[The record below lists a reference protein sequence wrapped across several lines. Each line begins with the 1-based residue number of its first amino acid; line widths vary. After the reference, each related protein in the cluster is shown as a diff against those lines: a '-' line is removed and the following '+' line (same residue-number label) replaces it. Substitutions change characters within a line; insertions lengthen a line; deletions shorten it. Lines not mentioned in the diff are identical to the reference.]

1 MSYRGRSQEDELKIG
16 KGKKVADHFSLSR
29 AWQRGYPS
37 SRLQSP
43 RYVASCYST
52 SAQAVFKI
60 ISYGGGR
67 KNLSNLVEY
76 LIEREEGRV
85 EIEGSDGLIMEDED
99 IAEMLEEWHKDFKD
113 KGSGKGKQRHF
124 THMLLS
130 ADVEPT
136 EDNHQKVLETAR
148 QTAFT
153 QFGQLGYEYKLVLH
167 RDTDNPHVHIVLNN
181 YNKVTHKK
189 LRLDRHDLFRI
200 RSNFADNLSKN
211 GLKTH
216 VSTLRQDRPE
226 FLHRVTNEL
235 ARLNK
240 GVTDLESLLVNCA
253 YLKRSNRLD
262 AVLNKQSDRTKKN
275 APTNGFGFN
284 ADIKLDFDF
293 SRGYVQLSVK
303 GVKNRAINSALQQ
316 IAYRE
321 LNARSFGLAR
331 DGSATLTIKDIKEL
345 SPEVQKTV
353 RNQFNSLI
361 RQKIEK
367 QMAGRSGDGLTKY
380 KYLLKQTDS
389 MLRKVGANK
398 QLSLNQKSAA
408 LKELKGIRKKIIEG
422 FDLKEIE
429 KGAQLAKSEAAIKVY
444 KELGDIDTKLGG
456 KDYYNAE
463 KTKTIERKINHL
475 VKVGA
480 RYKNYKFANAKA
492 TIYPDKSKSKSK
504 SKAKSSTFT
513 VTVNRTQNK
522 VFDSVLVKVARI
534 IGSNKYKL
542 KRNPKGASSIVIDDK
557 ELTPELRK
565 QIEFIAK
572 TILKREEN
580 IQDKF
585 NDYKKQST
593 LIKKK
598 PTRTEFLH
606 RRRALESFAIRQST
620 QIKEA
625 IKIFRRNKDLDTVKL
640 LRGMLKESNY
650 KKIIGGYRGVQN
662 NIVKSR
668 TGARAGRY

>member
-1 MSYRGRSQEDELKIG
+1 MSYRSRSQEDEFKIG
-16 KGKKVADHFSLSR
+16 KGRKVADHFSLSR

-37 SRLQSP
+37 SRLQSS

-52 SAQAVFKI
+52 SPQAVFKI
-60 ISYGGGR
+60 ISYGGGK
-67 KNLSNLVEY
+67 KNLHHLVEY

-85 EIEGSDGLIMEDED
+85 EMESSDGLIMDNEDLAD
-99 IAEMLEEWHKDFKD
+99 MLEEWQGDFKD
-113 KGSGKGKQRHF
+113 KGSGKGAQRHF

-136 EDNHQKVLETAR
+136 EDNYQSVLETAR
-148 QTAFT
+148 QTAFA
-153 QFGQLGYEYKLVLH
+153 QFGQLGYEYKMVLH
-167 RDTDNPHVHIVLNN
+167 RDTDNPHVHLVLNN

-200 RSNFADNLSKN
+200 RSHFADHLSKN

-216 VSTLRQDRPE
+216 IATLRQDRPE

-240 GVTDLESLLVNCA
+240 GVADLDSLLVNCA

-262 AVLNKQSDRTKKN
+262 AVLNKKIE
-275 APTNGFGFN
+275 PIHGFGFN

-303 GVKNRAINSALQQ
+303 GVKNREINSALQQ
-316 IAYRE
+316 IAYRQ

-408 LKELKGIRKKIIEG
+408 LKELKGIREKIIKG
-422 FDLKEIE
+422 FNLKEIE

-444 KELGDIDTKLGG
+444 KELDDIDTKLGG
-456 KDYYNAE
+456 KDYDNAE
-463 KTKTIERKINHL
+463 KTKTIERKIDNL

-480 RYKNYKFANAKA
+480 RHKNYKFANAK
-492 TIYPDKSKSKSK
+492 TVIYPNVTYPDKSKSKSK

-522 VFDSVLVKVARI
+522 VFDSVLVKVART

-542 KRNPKGASSIVIDDK
+542 KRNPKGTSSIVINDK
-557 ELTPELRK
+557 ALTPELEK
-565 QIEFIAK
+565 QIEFVSK

-606 RRRALESFAIRQST
+606 RRRALERFAVRQSA

-625 IKIFRRNKDLDTVKL
+625 IKLFRKNKDLDTVKL

-650 KKIIGGYRGVQN
+650 KKIIGGHQGVQKN
-662 NIVKSR
+662 VIQSR
-668 TGARAGRY
+668 AGARVGRY

>member
-1 MSYRGRSQEDELKIG
+1 MSYRSRNQEDEFKIG

-43 RYVASCYST
+43 GYVASCYST
-52 SAQAVFKI
+52 APQAVFKI
-60 ISYGGGR
+60 ISYGSR
-67 KNLSNLVEY
+67 KKNLHNLVEY

-85 EIEGSDGLIMEDED
+85 EMESSDGLIMEDED
-99 IAEMLEEWHKDFKD
+99 IAEMLEEWHEDFKD
-113 KGSGKGKQRHF
+113 KGSGKGAQRHF

-136 EDNHQKVLETAR
+136 EGNHQKVLETAR
-148 QTAFT
+148 ETAFT

-200 RSNFADNLSKN
+200 RSDFADNLSKN

-216 VSTLRQDRPE
+216 ISTLRQDRPE

-262 AVLNKQSDRTKKN
+262 AVLNKKSD
-275 APTNGFGFN
+275 PSHGFGSN
-284 ADIKLDFDF
+284 ADIKLEFDF

-303 GVKNRAINSALQQ
+303 GVKNREINSALQQ

-345 SPEVQKTV
+345 SPQVQKTV

-361 RQKIEK
+361 KQKIEK

-380 KYLLKQTDS
+380 KYSLKQTDS

-444 KELGDIDTKLGG
+444 KELGDIDTKLRG

-463 KTKTIERKINHL
+463 KAKTIERKIDHL

-480 RYKNYKFANAKA
+480 RPKNYKFANAKIV
-492 TIYPDKSKSKSK
+492 IYPDKPKSK

-513 VTVNRTQNK
+513 VTMNRTQNK
-522 VFDSVLVKVARI
+522 VFDSVLVKVART

-542 KRNPKGASSIVIDDK
+542 KRNPKGVSSIVIHDK
-557 ELTPELRK
+557 ALTPELK
-565 QIEFIAK
+565 QQIEFISK
-572 TILKREEN
+572 TVLKREEN

-585 NDYKKQST
+585 NDYKQQSI

-606 RRRALESFAIRQST
+606 RKRALESFAVRQSA

-625 IKIFRRNKDLDTVKL
+625 IKIFRKNKDLDTVKL

-650 KKIIGGYRGVQN
+650 KKIIGGHRGVQR

-668 TGARAGRY
+668 AGARVGR

>member
-1 MSYRGRSQEDELKIG
+1 
-16 KGKKVADHFSLSR
+16 
-29 AWQRGYPS
+29 
-37 SRLQSP
+37 
-43 RYVASCYST
+43 
-52 SAQAVFKI
+52 
-60 ISYGGGR
+60 
-67 KNLSNLVEY
+67 
-76 LIEREEGRV
+76 
-85 EIEGSDGLIMEDED
+85 
-99 IAEMLEEWHKDFKD
+99 
-113 KGSGKGKQRHF
+113 
-124 THMLLS
+124 
-130 ADVEPT
+130 
-136 EDNHQKVLETAR
+136 
-148 QTAFT
+148 
-153 QFGQLGYEYKLVLH
+153 
-167 RDTDNPHVHIVLNN
+167 
-181 YNKVTHKK
+181 
-189 LRLDRHDLFRI
+189 
-200 RSNFADNLSKN
+200 
-211 GLKTH
+211 
-216 VSTLRQDRPE
+216 
-226 FLHRVTNEL
+226 
-235 ARLNK
+235 LNK
-240 GVTDLESLLVNCA
+240 GITDLELLLLNCA

-262 AVLNKQSDRTKKN
+262 AVLNKN
-275 APTNGFGFN
+275 IEPIHGFGSN

-303 GVKNRAINSALQQ
+303 GVKNRAINSVLQQ
-316 IAYRE
+316 IAYRQ

-331 DGSATLTIKDIKEL
+331 DGSATLTIKDIKDL
-345 SPEVQKTV
+345 SPQVQKTV
-353 RNQFNSLI
+353 RDKFNSLI

-463 KTKTIERKINHL
+463 KTKTIERKIDNL

-480 RYKNYKFANAKA
+480 RPKNYKFANAK
-492 TIYPDKSKSKSK
+492 TIIYPDKPKFKSKSKSK

-522 VFDSVLVKVARI
+522 VFDSVLVKVART

-542 KRNPKGASSIVIDDK
+542 KHNPKGTSSIVINDK
-557 ELTPELRK
+557 ALTPELKK
-565 QIEFIAK
+565 QIEFISK
-572 TILKREEN
+572 TILKREEK

-585 NDYKKQST
+585 NDYKQQSI

-625 IKIFRRNKDLDTVKL
+625 IKVFRKNKDLDTVKL
-640 LRGMLKESNY
+640 LRGMLKELNY
-650 KKIIGGYRGVQN
+650 KKIIGGHRGVQN
-662 NIVKSR
+662 NIVRSR
-668 TGARAGRY
+668 SRSRSRSRARAGRY

>member
-1 MSYRGRSQEDELKIG
+1 
-16 KGKKVADHFSLSR
+16 
-29 AWQRGYPS
+29 
-37 SRLQSP
+37 
-43 RYVASCYST
+43 
-52 SAQAVFKI
+52 
-60 ISYGGGR
+60 
-67 KNLSNLVEY
+67 
-76 LIEREEGRV
+76 
-85 EIEGSDGLIMEDED
+85 
-99 IAEMLEEWHKDFKD
+99 
-113 KGSGKGKQRHF
+113 
-124 THMLLS
+124 
-130 ADVEPT
+130 
-136 EDNHQKVLETAR
+136 
-148 QTAFT
+148 
-153 QFGQLGYEYKLVLH
+153 
-167 RDTDNPHVHIVLNN
+167 
-181 YNKVTHKK
+181 
-189 LRLDRHDLFRI
+189 
-200 RSNFADNLSKN
+200 
-211 GLKTH
+211 
-216 VSTLRQDRPE
+216 
-226 FLHRVTNEL
+226 
-235 ARLNK
+235 LNK

-284 ADIKLDFDF
+284 ADIKLEFDF
-293 SRGYVQLSVK
+293 SKGYLQLSVK
-303 GVKNRAINSALQQ
+303 GVKNREINSALQQ
-316 IAYRE
+316 IAYRQ
-321 LNARSFGLAR
+321 LNARRFGLAR
-331 DGSATLTIKDIKEL
+331 DGSATLTIKDIKAL
-345 SPEVQKTV
+345 SPQVQKTV

-367 QMAGRSGDGLTKY
+367 QMAGRSRDGLTKY

-398 QLSLNQKSAA
+398 QLSFNQKSAA

-422 FDLKEIE
+422 FDLKDIE

-444 KELGDIDTKLGG
+444 KELDDIDTKLGA

-463 KTKTIERKINHL
+463 KTKTIERKIDHL

-480 RYKNYKFANAKA
+480 RPKNYKFANAK
-492 TIYPDKSKSKSK
+492 TMVYPDVGYPDKSQSKSK

-513 VTVNRTQNK
+513 VTMNRTQNK
-522 VFDSVLVKVARI
+522 VFDSVLVKVART

-542 KRNPKGASSIVIDDK
+542 KRNPKGVSSIVIHDK
-557 ELTPELRK
+557 ELTPELK
-565 QIEFIAK
+565 QQIEFVSK
-572 TILKREEN
+572 TILKREEK

-606 RRRALESFAIRQST
+606 RKRALESFAIRQST

-625 IKIFRRNKDLDTVKL
+625 IKIFRKNKDLDTVKL

-662 NIVKSR
+662 SIIKSR
-668 TGARAGRY
+668 AGARVGRY

>member
-1 MSYRGRSQEDELKIG
+1 MSYRNRSQEDELKIG
-16 KGKKVADHFSLSR
+16 KGRKVADHFSLSR

-60 ISYGGGR
+60 ISYGSSK

-76 LIEREEGRV
+76 LIERKEGRV
-85 EIEGSDGLIMEDED
+85 EMEGSDGLIMEDED
-99 IAEMLEEWHKDFKD
+99 LADMLKEWNEDFKD
-113 KGSGKGKQRHF
+113 KGSGKGAQRHF

-136 EDNHQKVLETAR
+136 EDNHQRVLETAR

-153 QFGQLGYEYKLVLH
+153 QFGQFGYEYKLVLH

-200 RSNFADNLSKN
+200 RSHFADNLSKN

-240 GVTDLESLLVNCA
+240 GVTDLESLLLNCA
-253 YLKRSNRLD
+253 YLNRSNRLD
-262 AVLNKQSDRTKKN
+262 AVLNKKIE
-275 APTNGFGFN
+275 PIHGFGFN

-293 SRGYVQLSVK
+293 SKGYIQLSVK
-303 GVKNRAINSALQQ
+303 GVKNREINSVLQQ

-345 SPEVQKTV
+345 SPQVQKTV
-353 RNQFNSLI
+353 RDKFNSLI
-361 RQKIEK
+361 KEKIDK

-408 LKELKGIRKKIIEG
+408 LKELKGIRKKIIGG

-429 KGAQLAKSEAAIKVY
+429 KGAQLVKSEAAIKVY
-444 KELGDIDTKLGG
+444 KELDDIDTKLGG

-463 KTKTIERKINHL
+463 KTKTIERKIDDL

-492 TIYPDKSKSKSK
+492 VIYPDKSKTTIYLDKPKSK

-513 VTVNRTQNK
+513 VTMNRTQNK
-522 VFDSVLVKVARI
+522 VFDSVLVKVART

-542 KRNPKGASSIVIDDK
+542 KRNPKGTSSIVIHDK
-557 ELTPELRK
+557 ELTPELK
-565 QIEFIAK
+565 QQIEFVAK

-606 RRRALESFAIRQST
+606 RKRALESFAVRQST

-625 IKIFRRNKDLDTVKL
+625 IKIFRKNKDLDTVRL

-650 KKIIGGYRGVQN
+650 KKIIAGYRGVQN

-668 TGARAGRY
+668 AGARVGR